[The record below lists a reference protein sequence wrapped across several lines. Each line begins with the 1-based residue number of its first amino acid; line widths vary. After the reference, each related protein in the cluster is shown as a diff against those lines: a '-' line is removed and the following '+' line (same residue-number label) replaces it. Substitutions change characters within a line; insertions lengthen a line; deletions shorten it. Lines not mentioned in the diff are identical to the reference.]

1 MVDILDSQISE
12 RHEDFTGNPVLC
24 VDLDG
29 TLLRVDTLHE
39 SFLRTIRS
47 DPVAAVKALGALR
60 DGRAAF
66 KRRLVETAP
75 FDAAL
80 LPLNDDLV
88 AYLESQHAAGRRL
101 ALVSAADQSI
111 VDAVAARL
119 PIFEWAIG
127 SDGKAN
133 LSGAAKLTAIR
144 ARYGDN
150 FAYAGNAA
158 ADLPI
163 WAAAKGAVLAG
174 GGVRYEAKVA
184 PATPI
189 EGRFPAAMQW
199 RSWLKALRPHQWA
212 KNLLVFVPY
221 FLAGPTAQPG
231 DLLRSLAG
239 FAVLSLLASTG
250 YLLNDL
256 LDLEADR
263 AHPSKRRRPFASGAL
278 SAGAGVLGGVALFLV
293 SLVGAA
299 VIGAEF
305 AAIAM
310 VYFLGT
316 LTYSLFLKRIALLD
330 VMTLA
335 GLYTVRIRAGIA
347 LVGAAYS
354 YWIITFSIFIFL
366 SLALLKRYAE
376 FVDERLDE
384 KSFESRGYSK
394 IDVPLILGFG
404 IACSVAAPL
413 LFVIYLVEERFPA
426 KVYSSPEKL
435 WLVTPVL
442 LLWLMHMWRAAVRG
456 LVREDPVIFAL
467 KDKVSLA
474 LGAFATMLVAISW

>member
-1 MVDILDSQISE
+1 M
-12 RHEDFTGNPVLC
+12 
-24 VDLDG
+24 
-29 TLLRVDTLHE
+29 
-39 SFLRTIRS
+39 
-47 DPVAAVKALGALR
+47 
-60 DGRAAF
+60 
-66 KRRLVETAP
+66 
-75 FDAAL
+75 
-80 LPLNDDLV
+80 
-88 AYLESQHAAGRRL
+88 
-101 ALVSAADQSI
+101 
-111 VDAVAARL
+111 
-119 PIFEWAIG
+119 
-127 SDGKAN
+127 
-133 LSGAAKLTAIR
+133 
-144 ARYGDN
+144 
-150 FAYAGNAA
+150 
-158 ADLPI
+158 PI
-163 WAAAKGAVLAG
+163 WQAAQGAVLAG
-174 GGVRYEAKVA
+174 GGTRYEAKVA
-184 PATPI
+184 RTTPV
-189 EGRFPAAMQW
+189 EARFPGGMQG
-199 RSWLKALRPHQWA
+199 RAWLKALRPHQWA

-250 YLLNDL
+250 YIINDL

-263 AHPSKRRRPFASGAL
+263 GHPSKQRRPFASGAI
-278 SAGAGVLGGVALFLV
+278 SALAGVLGGAGLFTASAL
-293 SLVGAA
+293 GAA
-299 VIGAEF
+299 AIGTEF
-305 AAIAM
+305 MAIAM

-316 LTYSLFLKRIALLD
+316 LTYSLVLKRVALLD

-384 KSFESRGYSK
+384 KSFEQRGYSK
-394 IDVPLILGFG
+394 IDVPLVLGFG